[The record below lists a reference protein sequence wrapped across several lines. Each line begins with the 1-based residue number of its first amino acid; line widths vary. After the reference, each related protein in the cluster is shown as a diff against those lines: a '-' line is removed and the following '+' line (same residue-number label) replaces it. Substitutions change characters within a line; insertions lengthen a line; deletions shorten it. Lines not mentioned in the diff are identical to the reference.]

1 MKPINR
7 LVVGISLAILVVA
20 PISMAQ
26 VIEEITVTARKKSEN
41 LQDVPMSV
49 NVITSKMLD
58 RMGIK
63 DLQDITKLDP
73 SLVFAKG
80 FAPDDHKIITLI

>member
-1 MKPINR
+1 
-7 LVVGISLAILVVA
+7 
-20 PISMAQ
+20 
-26 VIEEITVTARKKSEN
+26 
-41 LQDVPMSV
+41 MSV

-73 SLVFAKG
+73 SLVFVLQKG
-80 FAPDDHKIITLI
+80 IGYLMLQALSFCLAFCPTSGTLGVEKYFV